1 VAAGGLNIKRP
12 ATELLQVLFIRWP
25 LRIQTRYLGRRQI
38 TVKLKV
44 RLQRGRYLWAP
55 PLLLDVLRPAEF
67 RPVLPEAFLVPVL
80 PLICEAFLAVT
91 GMPERPFVVLADLR
105 LLTFSLAILIYDTFF
120 LTEVP
125 FDAAL
130 AAFTPHSIS

>member
-1 VAAGGLNIKRP
+1 MAVPYPDAALCR
-12 ATELLQVLFIRWP
+12 LL
-25 LRIQTRYLGRRQI
+25 I

-44 RLQRGRYLWAP
+44 SVPAGRYLWVP
-55 PLLLDVLRPAEF
+55 PLLVEVFRPAEL

-80 PLICEAFLAVT
+80 PLIWAAFFAVT
-91 GMPERPFVVLADLR
+91 GMLERPFVVLPDLR

-120 LTEVP
+120 FTEVP

-130 AAFTPHSIS
+130 AAFTPASIS

>member
-1 VAAGGLNIKRP
+1 LI
-12 ATELLQVLFIRWP
+12 
-25 LRIQTRYLGRRQI
+25 GRSVSRRGI
-38 TVKLKV
+38 YAVRERLSLKFS
-44 RLQRGRYLWAP
+44 LDGGRYLWAP
-55 PLLLDVLRPAEF
+55 PLLLDVLRPAEL

-80 PLICEAFLAVT
+80 PLIWEAFLAAT
-91 GMPERPFVVLADLR
+91 GMLERPFVVLADLR

-130 AAFTPHSIS
+130 AAFTPPSIS